1 MNKYPIHRI
10 LILLLFY
17 FEGTV
22 LVMDRYFITY
32 HFIAGLTLHIHFN
45 I

>member
-10 LILLLFY
+10 LFLLLFY

-32 HFIAGLTLHIHFN
+32 DFIAGLTLPVHFN
-45 I
+45 L